1 MEAQAAY
8 NINKLSNR
16 IYSLE
21 FPSDIALKIAEKFD
35 QKNLIF
41 FLYCKLGIPEVI
53 IERIIDTLNTSE
65 SNNDTIEE
73 IRKVNSKLQEVQN
86 DKKYFQ
92 FSLDLNRILSSI
104 DIQDTTLDSLK
115 EDIRGYLID
124 SRNLGQITQ
133 NPEILFKSENSSL
146 CNKPLFRSIFGLSKL
161 DIQIQYDTMVLL
173 SSLKLKTQKNLAK
186 KKGQGFRVRGN
197 CIDCKKNILKKID
210 NCIFK
215 QRSDDPKASE
225 KLSTRKYLQFVSTK
239 VEITHKTCFIET
251 RKKLRKM
258 KKQSK
263 FYKQESSEDTQDT
276 YNGPITD
283 KKGNKDNLRQEEK
296 DDFMDMLNEIND
308 MEVGRDYL
316 GAFMQFDIEAENIN
330 SELHYLY

>member
-1 MEAQAAY
+1 MEAQAVY
-8 NINKLSNR
+8 NIKMLSNR

-21 FPSDIALKIAEKFD
+21 FPSDLALKISEKFD

-53 IERIIDTLNTSE
+53 INRILQSVDTAKDDSDE
-65 SNNDTIEE
+65 CIKE
-73 IRKVNSKLQEVQN
+73 IKRVHSKLFEVQN
-86 DKKYFQ
+86 DQKYFQ
-92 FSLDLNRILSSI
+92 FSLKINRLLASI
-104 DIQDTTLDSLK
+104 DESKYNDNQLK
-115 EDIRGYLID
+115 ADIRAYLID
-124 SRNLGQITQ
+124 TRNLNQVTSKPQ
-133 NPEILFKSENSSL
+133 ILFENENSQF
-146 CNKPLFRSIFGLSKL
+146 CDKPLFRSVFGLSKL
-161 DIQIQYDTMVLL
+161 EIQIQYDSMVLL
-173 SSLKLKTQKNLAK
+173 SSLKLKAQKDLAK
-186 KKGQGFRVRGN
+186 RKGKGFRVRGK
-197 CIDCKKNILKKID
+197 CIDCKKNILRKID

-215 QRSDDPKASE
+215 PRSDDPKALE

-239 VEITHKTCFIET
+239 VEITHKTCFIEE
-251 RKKLRKM
+251 RKKLRKI

-276 YNGPITD
+276 TYND
-283 KKGNKDNLRQEEK
+283 SHRNQK